1 MGMDKGYLLL
11 IEDEPAVQSNNMKI
25 LQRRGYTLKQAFTL
39 AEAREVIDRELPRG
53 IILDLQLPD
62 GSGLDFLKKLREYS
76 DVPVLIL
83 TAMGTTDDIVKGFE
97 TGSDDYLTKPYDLSV
112 FLMRVETLLR
122 RAASIPDI
130 LDYGPI
136 KLYPV
141 AGRASL
147 DGDDMLLSQKEYALL
162 QLLLQNMDRILSA
175 EYLYEKVWGYELIEK
190 DNSLKVAISKL
201 RTKLSESVYTVTAS
215 RGEGYY
221 LEMKDIS

>member
-1 MGMDKGYLLL
+1 MGLDKGYLLL

-25 LQRRGYTLKQAFTL
+25 LQRRGYSLKQAFTL
-39 AEAREVIDRELPRG
+39 AEAREIIDKEPPRG

-62 GSGLDFLKKLREYS
+62 GSGLDFLKELRKDS
-76 DVPVLIL
+76 DTPVLIL
-83 TAMGTTDDIVKGFE
+83 TAMGTTDDIIRGFE

-122 RAASIPDI
+122 RAANIPDT

-136 KLYPV
+136 TLYPV

-147 DGDDMLLSQKEYALL
+147 EGDDMLLSQKEYALL

-175 EYLYEKVWGYELIEK
+175 EYLYEKVWGYELVEK

-201 RTKLSESVYTVTAS
+201 RTKLADSVYTVTAS

-221 LEMKDIS
+221 LEMKDIT